1 MRQLCR
7 VKVSHANAVEGGHI
21 MEHEVADSRE
31 AWEANA
37 VFWDAAMG
45 DASNAFHR
53 QTVRPG
59 VTDLLDPQP
68 GDFVL
73 DVACGNGNY
82 AAYLAERGVDVLAFD
97 FSPRMIELA
106 RCRQERYADRIEFVV
121 ADATDAD
128 SLRSL
133 ARARP
138 FTKAVSKMAI
148 MDIAAIDSLFD
159 AVHRLLVEDGIF
171 VFATQHPCFVTR
183 TERYSTPHS
192 YRGEAIPG
200 QSQEHL
206 YFHRSLQDIFE
217 ACFTHGFVIDGFR
230 ESCFAAEREIPA
242 VIIVR
247 ARKVASER
255 RLR

>member
-1 MRQLCR
+1 
-7 VKVSHANAVEGGHI
+7 

-121 ADATDAD
+121 ADATDVD
-128 SLRSL
+128 SLCSL

-138 FTKAVSKMAI
+138 FTKPFPIWQSWISRHSITSSMLCTACLSKTA
-148 MDIAAIDSLFD
+148 
-159 AVHRLLVEDGIF
+159 
-171 VFATQHPCFVTR
+171 
-183 TERYSTPHS
+183 YSFL
-192 YRGEAIPG
+192 R
-200 QSQEHL
+200 
-206 YFHRSLQDIFE
+206 RSIHAL
-217 ACFTHGFVIDGFR
+217 
-230 ESCFAAEREIPA
+230 
-242 VIIVR
+242 
-247 ARKVASER
+247 
-255 RLR
+255 

>member
-1 MRQLCR
+1 
-7 VKVSHANAVEGGHI
+7 

-106 RCRQERYADRIEFVV
+106 RCRQERYTDRIEFVV

-138 FTKAVSKMAI
+138 FTKAVSNMAI
-148 MDIAAIDSLFD
+148 MDIAALDNLFN

-171 VFATQHPCFVTR
+171 VFCDAASMLCD
-183 TERYSTPHS
+183 
-192 YRGEAIPG
+192 
-200 QSQEHL
+200 
-206 YFHRSLQDIFE
+206 QD
-217 ACFTHGFVIDGFR
+217 
-230 ESCFAAEREIPA
+230 
-242 VIIVR
+242 R
-247 ARKVASER
+247 A
-255 RLR
+255 L

>member
-1 MRQLCR
+1 MRMLW
-7 VKVSHANAVEGGHI
+7 KGGHI
-21 MEHEVADSRE
+21 MEYEVADSRE

-59 VTDLLDPQP
+59 VTDLLNPQP

-138 FTKAVSKMAI
+138 FTKAVSNMAI
-148 MDIAAIDSLFD
+148 MDIAALDNLFD

-183 TERYSTPHS
+183 TGRYSTPHS
-192 YRGEAIPG
+192 Y
-200 QSQEHL
+200 
-206 YFHRSLQDIFE
+206 
-217 ACFTHGFVIDGFR
+217 
-230 ESCFAAEREIPA
+230 
-242 VIIVR
+242 
-247 ARKVASER
+247 
-255 RLR
+255 

>member
-1 MRQLCR
+1 
-7 VKVSHANAVEGGHI
+7 

-106 RCRQERYADRIEFVV
+106 RCRQERYTDRIEFVV

-138 FTKAVSKMAI
+138 FTKAVSDMATWI
-148 MDIAAIDSLFD
+148 SPQSIAS
-159 AVHRLLVEDGIF
+159 
-171 VFATQHPCFVTR
+171 
-183 TERYSTPHS
+183 STPCTACLS
-192 YRGEAIPG
+192 KTAYSFLR
-200 QSQEHL
+200 
-206 YFHRSLQDIFE
+206 RSIHAL
-217 ACFTHGFVIDGFR
+217 
-230 ESCFAAEREIPA
+230 
-242 VIIVR
+242 
-247 ARKVASER
+247 
-255 RLR
+255 